1 MTQSFH
7 DANRYR
13 VSVGYLAITAKQR
26 RIAAAPIVDYRN
38 RSARLNDAPIAAVLA

>member
-1 MTQSFH
+1 MTQSFR

-26 RIAAAPIVDYRN
+26 RITAAPIVDYRN
-38 RSARLNDAPIAAVLA
+38 RSPRLNGAPIAAVSA